1 MAELKTEEAI
11 KICERCREKQK
22 EQHPQSVNCAFLH
35 DNEFCDRIED
45 IDLLISK
52 LFKIKI

>member
-11 KICERCREKQK
+11 KICESCREKQK